1 MSRVLLI
8 KPRYIGPEFQSVS
21 HPLGLMYIAMALRA
35 ASHEVRIHDC
45 ASSPFRH
52 RQLAET
58 IATWKPDVVGISL
71 IISELDTT
79 GSVMAVLRDIAPATP
94 IVMGGPWPSANPDAA
109 IERFGADFVVAG
121 EGENVFPFLV
131 EAIMDGQA
139 PSEIARA
146 APGVFCRVDGVTTGS
161 RGDVLTDEQLETIG
175 FPAWDLLDRRMYSR
189 IPSMAGTGCGDYMTV
204 MTSRG
209 CPFKCAYCHQTLGKR
224 FRARSPESVL
234 AELDEL
240 HGRYGYSEFEIV
252 DDCFNLDRE
261 RMTAILG
268 GIATR
273 LPGARLHFPNGLR
286 SDRLETADIA
296 LMRRAGT
303 VSACFAIETA
313 TPGLQKLIGK
323 NLDIGKAR
331 AAIECAVKEGIF
343 STGFFML
350 GLPTETLDQA
360 NATVDFAAK
369 SPLHRAIFML
379 TTPFP
384 GTPLADMTAEILKE
398 RGISQTGEN
407 LNYFTRGVNVS
418 AMTDDELNRVFRD
431 SYRRFYLD
439 PVRIARILSAHPRK
453 LSLPRYGL
461 MTLAKILPGVRRTD
475 VKRA

>member
-21 HPLGLMYIAMALRA
+21 HPLGLMHIAAALRP
-35 ASHEVRIHDC
+35 SGHDVRIHDC

-52 RQLAET
+52 RRLAEL
-58 IATWKPDVVGISL
+58 INAWRPELVGISL
-71 IISELDTT
+71 IVSELDTAA
-79 GSVMAVLRDIAPATP
+79 SVTSVVRNSLPGTP
-94 IVMGGPWPSANPDAA
+94 IVLGGPWPSANPDAA

-121 EGENVFPFLV
+121 EGEIVFPALV
-131 EAIMDGQA
+131 EAIRDGHA
-139 PSEIARA
+139 PSDITRDI
-146 APGVFCRVDGVTTGS
+146 PGVFCRVDGITTGS
-161 RGDVLTDEQLETIG
+161 RAGILTEEQLETLG
-175 FPAWDLLDRRMYSR
+175 FPAWDLIDRRIYAR

-209 CPFKCAYCHQTLGKR
+209 CPFMCAYCHQTLGKR
-224 FRARSPESVL
+224 FRARSAESVL

-240 HGRYGYSEFEIV
+240 HGRFGYSEFEIV

-261 RMTAILG
+261 RMSAILE

-286 SDRLETADIA
+286 SDRLEPADIK

-313 TPGLQKLIGK
+313 TPELQKLIGK

-331 AAIECAVKEGIF
+331 AAIECAVSQGIF

-360 NATVDFAAK
+360 TATIDFA
-369 SPLHRAIFML
+369 SNLPIHRAIFML

-384 GTPLADMTAEILKE
+384 GTPLADMTANILKE
-398 RGISQTGEN
+398 RGISQAGEN

-439 PVRIARILSAHPRK
+439 PRRVARILAAHPRK

-461 MTLAKILPGVRRTD
+461 MTLAKVLPGVWRTGAG
-475 VKRA
+475 RT